1 MMKQNIKVKTD
12 SNEIQCLY
20 SQDVVYHDYGDCKR
34 HLQMVFPYRQAMK
47 ADEKYPLILLIPG
60 QKTNKQ

>member
-47 ADEKYPLILLIPG
+47 ADEKYP
-60 QKTNKQ
+60 